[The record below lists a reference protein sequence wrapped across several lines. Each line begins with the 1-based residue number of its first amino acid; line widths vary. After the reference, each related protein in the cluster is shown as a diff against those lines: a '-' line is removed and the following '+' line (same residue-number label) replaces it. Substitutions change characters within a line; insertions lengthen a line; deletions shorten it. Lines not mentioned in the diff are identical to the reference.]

1 LALKGTFS
9 MRWMFTVTL
18 TLLCLSGLVRP
29 GAAEITQKEIK
40 QLALEAILENPEI
53 IRQAITLLQQ
63 RDEASSAAQ
72 AQAILTDQRTLLERD
87 LNAPVIGNLKGD
99 VTVVEFFDYNCPY
112 CKRAWSEL
120 NTVMAQ
126 DPGVRVVLREWPIL
140 GEASVYATRASLA
153 ARKQG
158 RYVEFHNALMASKG
172 RAQPASVMAIAKSVG
187 LNTAQLEADMKSP
200 EIDEHIET
208 SMQLARSLNFSG
220 TPAYIIG
227 DALAP
232 GMVAAA
238 ELKNMIAQARAAQ

>member
-1 LALKGTFS
+1 
-9 MRWMFTVTL
+9 MRWIFTL
-18 TLLCLSGLVRP
+18 TLSFVCLFGLVRP
-29 GAAEITQKEIK
+29 GAAEMTQAEIK

-63 RDEASSAAQ
+63 RDEASSATQVQ
-72 AQAILTDQRTLLERD
+72 ALLSEQRTLLERD
-87 LNAPVIGNLKGD
+87 PNAPVIGNNKGD
-99 VTVVEFFDYNCPY
+99 VTVIEFFDYNCPY

-126 DPGVRVVLREWPIL
+126 DPDVRVVLREWPIL

-158 RYVEFHNALMASKG
+158 RYVDFHNALMASKG

-187 LNTAQLEADMKSP
+187 LDTAQLKADMKSP

-208 SMQLARSLNFSG
+208 SMRLARALNFSG

-232 GMVAAA
+232 GMVAAD

>member
-1 LALKGTFS
+1 
-9 MRWMFTVTL
+9 MRWIFTL
-18 TLLCLSGLVRP
+18 TLSFFCLFGLVRP
-29 GAAEITQKEIK
+29 GAAEMTQAEIK

-63 RDEASSAAQ
+63 RDEASSATQVQ
-72 AQAILTDQRTLLERD
+72 ALLSEQRTLLERD
-87 LNAPVIGNLKGD
+87 PNAPVIGNNKGD
-99 VTVVEFFDYNCPY
+99 VTVIEFFDYNCPY

-126 DPGVRVVLREWPIL
+126 DPDVRVVLREWPIL

-187 LNTAQLEADMKSP
+187 LDTAQLKTDMKSP

-208 SMQLARSLNFSG
+208 SMQLARALNFSG

-232 GMVAAA
+232 GMVAAD
-238 ELKNMIAQARAAQ
+238 ELKNMIAQARAGQ

>member
-1 LALKGTFS
+1 
-9 MRWMFTVTL
+9 MRWIFTL
-18 TLLCLSGLVRP
+18 TLSFFCLFGLVRP
-29 GAAEITQKEIK
+29 GAAEMTQAEIK

-63 RDEASSAAQ
+63 RDEASSATQVQ
-72 AQAILTDQRTLLERD
+72 ALLSEQRTLLERD
-87 LNAPVIGNLKGD
+87 PNAPVIGNNKGD
-99 VTVVEFFDYNCPY
+99 VTVIEFFDYNCPY

-126 DPGVRVVLREWPIL
+126 DPDVRVVLREWPIL

-158 RYVEFHNALMASKG
+158 MYVEFHNALMASKG

-187 LNTAQLEADMKSP
+187 LDTAQLKTDMKSP
-200 EIDEHIET
+200 KIDEHIET
-208 SMQLARSLNFSG
+208 SMRLARSLNFSG

-232 GMVAAA
+232 GMVAAD

>member
-1 LALKGTFS
+1 
-9 MRWMFTVTL
+9 MRWIFTL
-18 TLLCLSGLVRP
+18 TLSFFCLFGLVRP
-29 GAAEITQKEIK
+29 GAAEMTQAEIK

-63 RDEASSAAQ
+63 RDEASSATQVQ
-72 AQAILTDQRTLLERD
+72 ALLSEQRTLLERD
-87 LNAPVIGNLKGD
+87 PNAPVIGNNKGD
-99 VTVVEFFDYNCPY
+99 VTVIEFFDYNCPY

-126 DPGVRVVLREWPIL
+126 DPDVRVVLREWPIL

-187 LNTAQLEADMKSP
+187 LDTAQLKVDMKSP

-208 SMQLARSLNFSG
+208 SMRLARALNFSG

-232 GMVAAA
+232 GMVAAD

>member
-1 LALKGTFS
+1 
-9 MRWMFTVTL
+9 MRWIFTL
-18 TLLCLSGLVRP
+18 TLSFFCLFGLVRP
-29 GAAEITQKEIK
+29 GAAEMTQAEIK

-63 RDEASSAAQ
+63 RDEASSATQVQ
-72 AQAILTDQRTLLERD
+72 ALLSEQRTLLERD
-87 LNAPVIGNLKGD
+87 PNAPVIGNNKGD
-99 VTVVEFFDYNCPY
+99 VTVIEFFDYNCPY

-126 DPGVRVVLREWPIL
+126 DPDVRVVLREWPIL

-158 RYVEFHNALMASKG
+158 MYVEFHNALMASKG

-187 LNTAQLEADMKSP
+187 LDTAQLKTDMKSP

-208 SMQLARSLNFSG
+208 SMQLARALNFSG

-232 GMVAAA
+232 GMVAAD

>member
-1 LALKGTFS
+1 
-9 MRWMFTVTL
+9 
-18 TLLCLSGLVRP
+18 
-29 GAAEITQKEIK
+29 
-40 QLALEAILENPEI
+40 
-53 IRQAITLLQQ
+53 
-63 RDEASSAAQ
+63 
-72 AQAILTDQRTLLERD
+72 
-87 LNAPVIGNLKGD
+87 
-99 VTVVEFFDYNCPY
+99 
-112 CKRAWSEL
+112 
-120 NTVMAQ
+120 VMAQ
-126 DPGVRVVLREWPIL
+126 DPDVRVVLREWPIL

-187 LNTAQLEADMKSP
+187 LDTAQLKADMKSP

-208 SMQLARSLNFSG
+208 SMRLARALNFSG

-232 GMVAAA
+232 GMVAAD

>member
-1 LALKGTFS
+1 
-9 MRWMFTVTL
+9 MRWIFTL
-18 TLLCLSGLVRP
+18 TLSFFCLFGLVRP
-29 GAAEITQKEIK
+29 GAAEMTQAEIK

-63 RDEASSAAQ
+63 RDEASSATQVQ
-72 AQAILTDQRTLLERD
+72 ALLSKQRTLLERD
-87 LNAPVIGNLKGD
+87 PNAPVIGNNKGD
-99 VTVVEFFDYNCPY
+99 VTVIEFFDYNCPY

-126 DPGVRVVLREWPIL
+126 DPDVRVVLREWPIL

-158 RYVEFHNALMASKG
+158 MYVEFHNALMASKG

-187 LNTAQLEADMKSP
+187 LDTAQLKADMKSP

-208 SMQLARSLNFSG
+208 SMRLARALNFSG

-232 GMVAAA
+232 GMVAAD

>member
-1 LALKGTFS
+1 
-9 MRWMFTVTL
+9 MRWIFTL
-18 TLLCLSGLVRP
+18 TLSFFCLFGLVRP
-29 GAAEITQKEIK
+29 GAAEMTQAEIK

-63 RDEASSAAQ
+63 RDEASSATQVQ
-72 AQAILTDQRTLLERD
+72 ALLSEQRTLLERD
-87 LNAPVIGNLKGD
+87 PNAPVIGNNKGD
-99 VTVVEFFDYNCPY
+99 VTVIEFFDYNCPY

-126 DPGVRVVLREWPIL
+126 DPDVRVVLREWPIL

-187 LNTAQLEADMKSP
+187 LDTAQLKADMKSP

-208 SMQLARSLNFSG
+208 SMRLARSLNFSG

-232 GMVAAA
+232 GMVAAD

>member
-1 LALKGTFS
+1 
-9 MRWMFTVTL
+9 MRWIFTL
-18 TLLCLSGLVRP
+18 TLSFFCLFGLVRP
-29 GAAEITQKEIK
+29 GAAEMTQAEIK

-63 RDEASSAAQ
+63 RDEASSATQVQ
-72 AQAILTDQRTLLERD
+72 ALLSKQRTLLERD
-87 LNAPVIGNLKGD
+87 PNAPVIGNNNGD
-99 VTVVEFFDYNCPY
+99 VTVIEFFDYNCPY

-126 DPGVRVVLREWPIL
+126 DPDVRVVLREWPIL

-172 RAQPASVMAIAKSVG
+172 RAQPASVMTIAKSVG
-187 LNTAQLEADMKSP
+187 LDTAQLKADMKSP

-208 SMQLARSLNFSG
+208 SMRLARALNFSG

-232 GMVAAA
+232 GMVAAD

>member
-1 LALKGTFS
+1 
-9 MRWMFTVTL
+9 MRWIFTL
-18 TLLCLSGLVRP
+18 TLSFFCLFGLVRP
-29 GAAEITQKEIK
+29 GAAEMTQAEIK

-63 RDEASSAAQ
+63 RDEASSATQ
-72 AQAILTDQRTLLERD
+72 AQALLSEQRTLLERD
-87 LNAPVIGNLKGD
+87 PNAPVIGNLKGD
-99 VTVVEFFDYNCPY
+99 VTVIEFFDYNCPY
-112 CKRAWSEL
+112 CKRAWLEL

-158 RYVEFHNALMASKG
+158 KYVKFHNALMASKG

-187 LNTAQLEADMKSP
+187 LDAAQLEADMKSP

-208 SMQLARSLNFSG
+208 SMQLARALSFSG

-232 GMVAAA
+232 GMVAAD
-238 ELKNMIAQARAAQ
+238 ELKTMIAQARAAQ

>member
-1 LALKGTFS
+1 
-9 MRWMFTVTL
+9 MRWIFTL
-18 TLLCLSGLVRP
+18 TLSFFCFFGLVRP
-29 GAAEITQKEIK
+29 GAAEMTQAEIK

-63 RDEASSAAQ
+63 RDEASSATQVQ
-72 AQAILTDQRTLLERD
+72 ALLSEQRTLLERD
-87 LNAPVIGNLKGD
+87 PNAPVIGNNKGD
-99 VTVVEFFDYNCPY
+99 VTVIEFFDYNCPY

-126 DPGVRVVLREWPIL
+126 DPDVRVVLREWPIL

-187 LNTAQLEADMKSP
+187 LDTAQLKADMKSP

-208 SMQLARSLNFSG
+208 SMRLARALNFSG

-232 GMVAAA
+232 GMVAAD

>member
-1 LALKGTFS
+1 
-9 MRWMFTVTL
+9 MRWIFTL
-18 TLLCLSGLVRP
+18 TLSFFCLFGLVRP
-29 GAAEITQKEIK
+29 GAAEMTQAEIK

-63 RDEASSAAQ
+63 RDEASSATQVQ
-72 AQAILTDQRTLLERD
+72 ALLSEQRTLLERD
-87 LNAPVIGNLKGD
+87 PNAPVIGNNKGD
-99 VTVVEFFDYNCPY
+99 VTVIEFFDYNCPY

-126 DPGVRVVLREWPIL
+126 DPDVRVVLREWPIL
-140 GEASVYATRASLA
+140 GEASVYASRASLA

-187 LNTAQLEADMKSP
+187 LDTEQLKADMKSP

-208 SMQLARSLNFSG
+208 SMRLARALNFSG

-232 GMVAAA
+232 GMVAAD

>member
-1 LALKGTFS
+1 
-9 MRWMFTVTL
+9 MRWIFTL
-18 TLLCLSGLVRP
+18 TLSFFCLFGLVRP
-29 GAAEITQKEIK
+29 GAAEMTQAEIK

-63 RDEASSAAQ
+63 RDEASSATQVQ
-72 AQAILTDQRTLLERD
+72 ALLSEQRTLLERD
-87 LNAPVIGNLKGD
+87 PNAPVIGNNKGD
-99 VTVVEFFDYNCPY
+99 VTVIEFFDYNCPY

-126 DPGVRVVLREWPIL
+126 DPDVRVVLREWPIL

-172 RAQPASVMAIAKSVG
+172 RAQPASVMTIAKSVG
-187 LNTAQLEADMKSP
+187 LDTAQLKADMKSP

-208 SMQLARSLNFSG
+208 SMRLARALNFSG

-232 GMVAAA
+232 GMVAAD